1 MPGNIGNTIST
12 LPNPTVSFPGTI
24 LPTNPPTPGFIP
36 RAQDYSHS
44 EANHRDEYDYDYMQG
59 YTANNIYMTDISPY
73 HVPLAVPMMPLYGYD
88 NCEDAAKDFDYM
100 KQLYPKKA
108 KLILSLI
115 EEECDKLEYDGSC
128 MFDEYPDRVYL
139 GRLVDKIY
147 NSLDTV
153 KESSISDGITA
164 SDSTGWMRDMT
175 EILLYNEMLERRK
188 RYRGRK
194 RWF

>member
-1 MPGNIGNTIST
+1 M
-12 LPNPTVSFPGTI
+12 
-24 LPTNPPTPGFIP
+24 
-36 RAQDYSHS
+36 
-44 EANHRDEYDYDYMQG
+44 
-59 YTANNIYMTDISPY
+59 ANNIYMTDMSPY

-100 KQLYPKKA
+100 KQLYPKKV
-108 KLILSLI
+108 KMMLSLV
-115 EEECDKLEYDGSC
+115 EEECDKLEYDGSF

-139 GRLVDKIY
+139 GKLADKIY
-147 NSLDTV
+147 HSLEFV
-153 KESSISDGITA
+153 KESSISDN
-164 SDSTGWMRDMT
+164 SDWMKDMT

>member
-1 MPGNIGNTIST
+1 MPRI
-12 LPNPTVSFPGTI
+12 
-24 LPTNPPTPGFIP
+24 
-36 RAQDYSHS
+36 QDYQDSGRVS
-44 EANHRDEYDYDYMQG
+44 EYDYNYIPGYM
-59 YTANNIYMTDISPY
+59 ANGIYMTDVSPY

-100 KQLYPKKA
+100 KQLYPEKVKKM
-108 KLILSLI
+108 LFLI

-139 GRLVDKIY
+139 GKLVDKIY
-147 NSLDTV
+147 NNLNTV
-153 KESSISDGITA
+153 KEYSISEGG
-164 SDSTGWMRDMT
+164 SPSENSHWMKDMT
-175 EILLYNEMLERRK
+175 EVLLYGEMLERRK